1 MISSKEELK
10 EYILNDNNWLI
21 PNGKKE
27 RFISDFASYPSRRL
41 KKFLKYLRKQE
52 YYINTANG
60 SKRKGFMNLFFE
72 GKKNRLGM
80 KLGIEIGPNCFGKG
94 LNVYHVGNIIVNPA
108 VRAGENC
115 SLHGGNC
122 IGNNGKTKEVP
133 KLGNNVDV
141 GFGAVIIGNVKIA
154 DNIKIGANSVVN
166 KSFLIPGVT
175 IAGIPARIVKYPENE
190 REKNNE

>member
-1 MISSKEELK
+1 MISSKKELE
-10 EYILNDNNWLI
+10 EYILKDNNWLI
-21 PNGKKE
+21 PEGKKQE
-27 RFISDFASYPSRRL
+27 FISDFASYPSRRI

-60 SKRKGFMNLFFE
+60 SKIKGFLNLFFE

-94 LNVYHVGNIIVNPA
+94 LNVFHIGNIIVNPV

-122 IGNNGKTKEVP
+122 IGNNGKTKDVP
-133 KLGNNVDV
+133 KLGNNIDI
-141 GFGAVIIGNVKIA
+141 GFGAVIIGDVTIA
-154 DNIKIGANSVVN
+154 DDIKIGANSVVN
-166 KSFLIPGVT
+166 KSFLTPGVT
-175 IAGIPARIVKYPENE
+175 IAGTPARIVKYAEDTRKE
-190 REKNNE
+190 